1 MIELNNTLDT
11 VGMLL
16 IAFGVG
22 LVGGVGAAFIEWRQR
37 CADPAAAGH
46 ACNSN
51 WSAISCIVLGGLAAV
66 AILYFFPPTQEVLVP
81 VEGKEPEITT
91 SYNLTQLVA
100 LSLIVGTAGA
110 AFLQA
115 LQTRALALTKAQQ
128 GETATATA
136 MAAVGGIAKQAEE
149 STEAQIKA
157 ASTQIKTELQKTTS
171 LQPDEVEEI
180 VENLA
185 GQASTAV
192 GQNLESHVEM
202 AQQVIAAAASGEQ
215 PDLAVLSGG
224 SQATSSA

>member
-1 MIELNNTLDT
+1 MIELKDALDT
-11 VGMLL
+11 VVMLL
-16 IAFGVG
+16 VAFGVG
-22 LVGGVGAAFIEWRQR
+22 LVGGLGAAFIEWRQR
-37 CADPAAAGH
+37 CADPSAAGRS
-46 ACNSN
+46 CNPT

-66 AILYFFPPTQEVLVP
+66 AILYFFPPTQEVLVT
-81 VEGKEPEITT
+81 VEGEEPETST

-136 MAAVGGIAKQAEE
+136 MAAVSGIAKQAEE

-157 ASTQIKTELQKTTS
+157 ASTQIKTELRKTTP

-180 VENLA
+180 VEELA
-185 GQASTAV
+185 DKASAAV
-192 GQNLESHVEM
+192 GQNLESHVDV
-202 AQQVIAAAASGEQ
+202 AQQVIAAASRGEQ
-215 PDLAVLSGG
+215 PNLAAVSGG
-224 SQATSSA
+224 SSTRSSA